1 MFYRDDDGSVPV
13 LRWLDSLEL
22 RVLIKCRA
30 RLTLLQELGHQ
41 MRRPESD
48 YLGEG
53 IYELRI
59 MRAGRRYRILYSF
72 HGRDMVLLLSG
83 FAKSEPRVP
92 ASEIRLAVARSMK
105 FARAPMRHSHRVE
118 IS

>member
-1 MFYRDDDGSVPV
+1 V
-13 LRWLDSLEL
+13 LRWLGSLES

-30 RLTLLQELGHQ
+30 RLELLQELGHQ

-59 MRAGRRYRILYSF
+59 LRAGQRYRILYCF
-72 HGRDMVLLLSG
+72 HGRNVVILLSA

-92 ASEIRLAVARSMK
+92 AAEFRLALARSRK
-105 FARAPMRHSHRVE
+105 FARAPVRHTHTVE
-118 IS
+118 VP